1 MIQLINELFKLQTK
15 FNVDATFSV
24 FRDIDTMGLFIMI
37 RLSKNGYKVVRCIEY
52 KQWLE
57 MSNIER
63 DYRLSQMVR
72 ALNEGTEQDKE
83 WTNA

>member
-83 WTNA
+83 

>member
-37 RLSKNGYKVVRCIEY
+37 RLSKNGYKVVRCTEY

-63 DYRLSQMVR
+63 DYHLSQMVR

-83 WTNA
+83 

>member
-63 DYRLSQMVR
+63 DYHLSQMVR

-83 WTNA
+83 